1 MDISI
6 EWHQYILGYVT
17 APLWSSCAFLLF
29 HLSNPILHPG
39 VFSFQIKEWFQFNML
54 QAHLLVM
61 NTIYDNKSSKNIGL
75 VFEAA
80 VAYLQTLF
88 LLLFIRSM
96 ATIIMCIMSE

>member
-1 MDISI
+1 
-6 EWHQYILGYVT
+6 
-17 APLWSSCAFLLF
+17 
-29 HLSNPILHPG
+29 
-39 VFSFQIKEWFQFNML
+39 ML